1 MFLYVAGEELFQDYR
16 EMAIPA
22 WFKEFCREYELARLH
37 AESKIINFVG

>member
-22 WFKEFCREYELARLH
+22 WFKEFCRAKSLMDVNSLGYMLNPR
-37 AESKIINFVG
+37 